1 MTGAPVLQVALLQ
14 LVLQPVTGDGRV
26 RKNRRLRP
34 ADGGVGE
41 EEFSYR
47 RRRQNLFLATP
58 TLRTNKLVCLS
69 SMCPFQSG
77 PNVIKLFTAVIYEHL

>member
-26 RKNRRLRP
+26 RENRRLRP

-41 EEFSYR
+41 EELSCR
-47 RRRQNLFLATP
+47 RRR
-58 TLRTNKLVCLS
+58 
-69 SMCPFQSG
+69 
-77 PNVIKLFTAVIYEHL
+77 